1 MMRFV
6 RPLLQQ
12 ELNVQDTWSLVI
24 TIAEGSLVRFYGS
37 QNDTTSKNDIEDNS
51 CFELVSHKYNIHGF
65 ANTGGKEFLPLY
77 FFHQQVNVSG
87 KGPTEKLA
95 SKDWIDQGGAVRNQG
110 DHDDITSS

>member
-12 ELNVQDTWSLVI
+12 ELDVRDTWSLVI
-24 TIAEGSLVRFYGS
+24 PIAEGSLVRFYGS
-37 QNDTTSKNDIEDNS
+37 QNDTTSKNDIEDNR
-51 CFELVSHKYNIHGF
+51 FIILRIGLMLVLAALSL
-65 ANTGGKEFLPLY
+65 FLISTISMALPIL
-77 FFHQQVNVSG
+77 NVSG